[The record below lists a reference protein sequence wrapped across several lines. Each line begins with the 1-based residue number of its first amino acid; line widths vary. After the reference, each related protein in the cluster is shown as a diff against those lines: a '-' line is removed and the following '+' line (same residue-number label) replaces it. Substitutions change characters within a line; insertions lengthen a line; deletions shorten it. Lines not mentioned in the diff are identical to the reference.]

1 MLDVGFSEI
10 LLTSAIALIVLGPE
24 KLPKVA
30 RQVGNWVGRARAMA
44 RQLTE
49 QLEREVSNAE
59 ELVNL
64 TKSNLSISPDPVKP
78 SAPAAFDTSYTPNL
92 PSPAPS
98 APAEPTQISAPAGFN
113 SSYTPTAPPPPAAP
127 PQVSA
132 PAGAYS
138 PETAATVHGADW
150 HASPSE
156 NKPTNE

>member
-49 QLEREVSNAE
+49 QLEREISTE
-59 ELVNL
+59 ELMKQ
-64 TKSNLSISPDPVKP
+64 TKSAGSISADTAKT
-78 SAPAAFDTSYTPNL
+78 SAPAAFDTAYTPNI
-92 PSPAPS
+92 A
-98 APAEPTQISAPAGFN
+98 
-113 SSYTPTAPPPPAAP
+113 PPAAE
-127 PQVSA
+127 
-132 PAGAYS
+132 YS

-150 HASPSE
+150 HSSPPE
-156 NKPTNE
+156 NKPT

>member
-49 QLEREVSNAE
+49 QLEREVSSAE
-59 ELVNL
+59 ELGNL
-64 TKSNLSISPDPVKP
+64 TKSNLSISADAAKTSADTAKP
-78 SAPAAFDTSYTPNL
+78 GAPAAFDTSYTPNI
-92 PSPAPS
+92 A
-98 APAEPTQISAPAGFN
+98 
-113 SSYTPTAPPPPAAP
+113 PPPAAP
-127 PQVSA
+127 PPESA
-132 PAGAYS
+132 PAAEYS

-150 HASPSE
+150 HASPPE
-156 NKPTNE
+156 NKPANE